1 MKLFKS
7 IFWLSIAYVAIGPQV
22 NAVDAVGELS
32 RQTLSGGSQLIAGQ
46 IGQIE
51 CTDFVCEAGKLAAAQ
66 TLNAVPTVTGS
77 APQQVLIPVV
87 EGIPYPRPP
96 LDRS

>member
-32 RQTLSGGSQLIAGQ
+32 RQTLSGGSQLIAGHISQ
-46 IGQIE
+46 ID
-51 CTDFVCEAGKLAAAQ
+51 CTDIVCEVGKLTAAQ
-66 TLNAVPTVTGS
+66 TLNTVPAAARP

-87 EGIPYPRPP
+87 EGVPYPRPP
-96 LDRS
+96 LDRT